1 MATTIGVEE
10 EYLLVDA
17 ATGLP
22 AAREDKVRATA
33 GLQPFVAAGE
43 VQSELLQAQVEVA
56 TPVCAELVE
65 VGGHLLRL
73 RHAVAGA
80 AEAHGCRLVASG
92 TPPTHQGPP
101 VPVTDHA
108 RYRAMQ
114 RQAPQL
120 VAEQMVCGMHVHVA
134 VPGRRA
140 GVEVLN
146 RIRVWLPTLT
156 AMSANSPLWKGHDTG
171 FASWRTVIFNRWPVS
186 GIPPYFADEEDYDLR
201 VRRLLSTRVI
211 ADTGQLYWQAR
222 LSERYP
228 TVEIRCMDVQLRAGD
243 AIMLAGL
250 VRALVE
256 TAMYEAATGVRA
268 PRCAPELIRAAM
280 WQAARHGLGGDL
292 IDAQGCRRRAG
303 DVVGGLLEH
312 VGSALEAAGDLREVT
327 AVVHRLL
334 REGTGADL
342 QRRALHAG
350 GLDAVNGLLASTDI
364 GGAPEERPAVFPR
377 TGGAVP
383 LRTSEGTTA

>member
-1 MATTIGVEE
+1 MATTVGVEE

-33 GLQPFVAAGE
+33 GLQPFVTAGE

-56 TPVCAELVE
+56 TPVCAELGE

-80 AEAHGCRLVASG
+80 AEVHGCRLVASG
-92 TPPTHQGPP
+92 TPPAHPETP
-101 VPVTDHA
+101 VPITGHA

-114 RQAPQL
+114 QQAPQL
-120 VAEQMVCGMHVHVA
+120 VAEQLVCGMHVHVA
-134 VPGRRA
+134 VPSRQM

-146 RIRVWLPTLT
+146 RVRVWLPTLT
-156 AMSANSPLWKGHDTG
+156 AMSANSPLWKGRDTG
-171 FASWRTVIFNRWPVS
+171 FASWRTVIFDRWPVS
-186 GIPPYFADEEDYDLR
+186 GVPPYFADVEDYDLR
-201 VRRLLSTRVI
+201 VRRLLATRVI

-228 TVEIRCMDVQLRAGD
+228 TVEIRCMDVQLRASD
-243 AIMLAGL
+243 AVMLAGL

-256 TAMYEAATGVRA
+256 TAMWEAAAGVNA
-268 PRCAPELIRAAM
+268 TRCAPELIRTAM
-280 WQAARHGLGGDL
+280 WQAARHGLSGDL
-292 IDAQGCRRRAG
+292 IDAQGCRRRAE
-303 DVVGGLLEH
+303 DVVGRLLDH
-312 VGSALEAAGDLREVT
+312 VSSALKAAGDLREVT

-334 REGTGADL
+334 REGTGADQ
-342 QRRALHAG
+342 QRQALHTG
-350 GLDAVNGLLASTDI
+350 GLDAVNGLLAFTDI
-364 GGAPEERPAVFPR
+364 GGSPEERPRGFPPA
-377 TGGAVP
+377 GGAVP
-383 LRTSEGTTA
+383 LQTFGGATT